1 MKPLGKKL
9 FPDWQNGDIAG
20 KAYKGGRGGEEGF
33 ASYGEPKGGGH
44 HTLFEPNLGQGSTA
58 PEESAYLMI

>member
-44 HTLFEPNLGQGSTA
+44 HTLFEPNLGQGS
-58 PEESAYLMI
+58 